1 MKRKKPPEEHENLE
15 RWLVSYADFITLLFA
30 FFTTLY
36 AISTVDAKKMGKMVL
51 SMQAAFDPTGF
62 SNTQASRVS
71 VTGGG
76 GSAPVSASFI
86 QSLMNKPQV
95 KPAGGSGDRPEGG
108 GDGDQL
114 ARIKDDISNLIL
126 DEALRDKV
134 QIVIKSR
141 GVVISLAEAG
151 FFNSGQHKV
160 RRESLKMLDKIVGYL
175 RKLPNPIRITGHSD
189 NQRIRTRRFP
199 SNWELS
205 TARAAGIVTYLVETH
220 KFNPNKLAAAG
231 YGEHRPVASN
241 DTAEGRARNRR
252 VDIVIPSMSVKN
264 LDPDNLD

>member
-36 AISTVDAKKMGKMVL
+36 AISTVDAKKMGRLVL

-62 SNTQASRVS
+62 ASSQSSRLS
-71 VTGGG
+71 VAGSG
-76 GSAPVSASFI
+76 GSAAYNASFI
-86 QSLMNKPQV
+86 QSMMNKNPI
-95 KPAGGSGDRPEGG
+95 KPAGGSGDKPDGG

-114 ARIKDDISNLIL
+114 ARIKEDISNLIL
-126 DEALRDKV
+126 DDALKDKV

-141 GVVISLAEAG
+141 GVVVSLAEAG
-151 FFNSGQHKV
+151 FFDSGEHRV
-160 RRESLKMLDKIVGYL
+160 RRESLKLLDKIAVYL
-175 RKLPNPIRITGHSD
+175 RKLPNPIRVTGHSD
-189 NQRIRTRRFP
+189 DRKIRTRRFP

-220 KFNPNKLAAAG
+220 KFNARKLAAAG

-252 VDIVIPSMSVKN
+252 VDIVIPALSTKSS
-264 LDPDNLD
+264 DPDNLD

>member
-36 AISTVDAKKMGKMVL
+36 AISTVDAKKMGRLVL

-62 SNTQASRVS
+62 ASSQSSRVS

-76 GSAPVSASFI
+76 GSASVSTSFI
-86 QSLMNKPQV
+86 QSLMNKSQP

-114 ARIKDDISNLIL
+114 ARIKEDISNLIL
-126 DEALRDKV
+126 DDSMKDKI

-141 GVVISLAEAG
+141 GVVVSLAEAG
-151 FFNSGQHKV
+151 FFDSGEYRV
-160 RRESLKMLDKIVGYL
+160 RRESLKILDKIAAYL
-175 RKLPNPIRITGHSD
+175 RKLPNSIRVTGHSD
-189 NQRIRTRRFP
+189 DRKIRTKRFP

-205 TARAAGIVTYLVETH
+205 TARAAGIVTYLVQTH
-220 KFNPNKLAAAG
+220 KFNPRKLAAAG

-241 DTAEGRARNRR
+241 DTPEGRARNRR
-252 VDIVIPSMSVKN
+252 VDIIIPSLSVKN
-264 LDPDNLD
+264 PDPDNLD